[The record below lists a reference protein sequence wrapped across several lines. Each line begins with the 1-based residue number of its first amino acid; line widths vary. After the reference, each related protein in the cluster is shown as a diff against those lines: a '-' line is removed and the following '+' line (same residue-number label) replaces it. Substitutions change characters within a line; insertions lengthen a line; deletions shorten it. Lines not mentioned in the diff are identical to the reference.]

1 MTLALVVVLVF
12 LLFSYAIMSQRVNS
26 IENAINNTTNI
37 SNHSVEILRINKD
50 IVELQRDVNV
60 YGSSGSNSI
69 FDKIS
74 DNFASIEA
82 SLNSI
87 SASTTHPYEQ
97 QYLDAMLELIV
108 RYKSNLD
115 VFYKQYETKTHLI
128 ENELPGIYNQAIENL
143 NAIEQQTNNNT
154 EKLHV
159 LALLNSWHTLNRDA
173 LLFLDK
179 RDYAKKK
186 SVEDAL
192 KALSANKLR
201 ENNTALSEQLVKTTE
216 LSVKYATTFRKSI
229 QANRNYLTLVNVVM
243 SGDSIEF
250 STLANSLRESSLQR
264 LADIKTQNEETIQH
278 TETVLLALSLGT
290 LFYII
295 LFGFFIQSHISYAI
309 KRLTVSF
316 SRFIK
321 GELSAPITDLNRTDE
336 IGKLAIAADT
346 FRKLSKDL
354 NDAKLEA
361 ERISKVKSEF
371 LANMSHEIRT
381 PMNGI
386 LGMARQLKNSQLSH
400 DQAEMLNII
409 QSSGDSLLV
418 IINDILDLS
427 KIEAKK
433 IELEKS
439 VIDLS
444 FLLHELEQLFI
455 HQAAEKGIQIFVSK
469 SLDEEVFFYGDKT
482 RLKQVLINLVGN
494 AIKFTE
500 VGSVSIYVQIQEE
513 NNQLSLSFSVSDTG
527 IGISEQNIEH
537 LFEAFSQA
545 DTSITRRFGGTGLG
559 LTIASKLLK
568 LMGSPLQVKSELD
581 KGSHFYFTFKTNR
594 ANNNE
599 LQNNKTKQQDDPLA
613 IDMSTLHVLVV
624 EDNEVNRIVIE
635 ALLAEFKVTNIKV
648 AVDGQ
653 QAIDACK
660 RERFDIILMDMQM
673 PVMDG
678 TEATKHIR
686 KMANYAETPIIA
698 LTANVLKEDKQ
709 RCYDAGMDDFIAKPI
724 SYEKLKAV
732 LYKWFYKVHP

>member
-1 MTLALVVVLVF
+1 MTLALLVVLVI
-12 LLFSYAIMSQRVNS
+12 LVFSYAIMSQRLRA
-26 IENAINNTTNI
+26 IENAINNTTKI

-69 FDKIS
+69 FEKIS
-74 DNFASIEA
+74 ENFSRIET
-82 SLNSI
+82 SLNAI
-87 SASTTHPYEQ
+87 SAGTMHPTDQ
-97 QYLDAMLELIV
+97 TYLDAMSELIE
-108 RYKSNLD
+108 RYKNNLD
-115 VFYKQYETKTHLI
+115 VFYKQFETKTQLI
-128 ENELPGIYNQAIENL
+128 EQDLPAIYTEAIARLENIKKHSR
-143 NAIEQQTNNNT
+143 NATENT
-154 EKLHV
+154 EILEQLNIWHSLH
-159 LALLNSWHTLNRDA
+159 RDA

-179 RDYAKKK
+179 KDYSKRK
-186 SVEDAL
+186 SVDTAL
-192 KALSANKLR
+192 KLLSVNRVNA
-201 ENNTALSEQLVKTTE
+201 NNTALYEEVAKTTK
-216 LSVKYATTFRKSI
+216 LSAKYANTFRKSI

-250 STLANSLRESSLQR
+250 STLANSLRESSLNR
-264 LADIKTQNEETIQH
+264 LADIKKQNEEAIKN
-278 TETVLLALSLGT
+278 TEIVLLSLSLGII
-290 LFYII
+290 FYIV
-295 LFGFFIQSHISYAI
+295 LFGFFIQSHISYAL

-321 GELSAPITDLNRTDE
+321 GDLSAPITDLKRTDE

-354 NDAKLEA
+354 KDAKLEA

-386 LGMARQLKNSQLSH
+386 LGMARQLENSELTEK
-400 DQAEMLNII
+400 QAEMLNII

-427 KIEAKK
+427 KIEASK
-433 IELEKS
+433 IQLENT

-455 HQAAEKGIQIFVSK
+455 HQAAAKGIQLFVSK
-469 SLDEEVFFYGDKT
+469 SQDEDVLFYGDKT
-482 RLKQVLINLVGN
+482 RLKQVLINLLGN

-500 VGSVSIYVQIQEE
+500 VGSVSLYVQILE
-513 NNQLSLSFSVSDTG
+513 NDDTLALSFSVTDTG
-527 IGISEQNIEH
+527 IGISEDNIDN

-559 LTIASKLLK
+559 LAIASKLLK
-568 LMGSPLQVKSELD
+568 LMGSPLQVESELD
-581 KGSHFYFTFKTNR
+581 KGSHFYFNYQTSR
-594 ANNNE
+594 AKKEEIESKSQQKNNSPE
-599 LQNNKTKQQDDPLA
+599 
-613 IDMSTLHVLVV
+613 IDISTLNVLVV
-624 EDNEVNRIVIE
+624 EDNEVNRIVIK
-635 ALLAEFKVTNIKV
+635 ALLAEFNITQITI
-648 AVDGQ
+648 AEDGQ
-653 QAIDACK
+653 KAIEACQLDC
-660 RERFDIILMDMQM
+660 FDIILMDMQM
-673 PVMDG
+673 PVMGG

-686 KMANYAETPIIA
+686 KMPNFTDTPIIA

-724 SYEKLKAV
+724 NHDKLKAI
-732 LYKWFYKVHP
+732 LYKWFNRVHS